1 MEFGVG
7 EATVLNALASAF
19 LGSKKEKPKLEAAY
33 NLCSDIGLIAY
44 VLDKEGLN
52 GIKKINITLHIPMK
66 PMLAQRVRSLTR
78 RARRKHDTERLA
90 ACFASLLF
98 SWPSQVNSWGD
109 AVLAGYC
116 SRLEHLGV
124 TPDQALAAIDS
135 CGADQTHPPSAPE
148 LAGLARNDPGA
159 PTFDELV
166 HALYA
171 TGGVIRP
178 LWSYPGDEGM
188 PVAADRLAGQH
199 AHVGVRAQ
207 RRPGVAPEHR
217 PEGGGAR
224 VRRGGPPEARCVV
237 AGVP

>member
-1 MEFGVG
+1 MTQNDWQPVS
-7 EATVLNALASAF
+7 LA
-19 LGSKKEKPKLEAAY
+19 
-33 NLCSDIGLIAY
+33 
-44 VLDKEGLN
+44 
-52 GIKKINITLHIPMK
+52 
-66 PMLAQRVRSLTR
+66 
-78 RARRKHDTERLA
+78 
-90 ACFASLLF
+90 LLF

-178 LWSYPGDEGM
+178 LWSYPGDKGM

-199 AHVGVRAQ
+199 AHIQAFVRSVGLAWLRSIDPREGEHEYAGADRRKLAASWREFLERADE
-207 RRPGVAPEHR
+207 RKVAALAAGGDRARKRLRAFDPSTAITG
-217 PEGGGAR
+217 EGFR
-224 VRRGGPPEARCVV
+224 QIEA
-237 AGVP
+237 